1 MERLNVIDEIGTYI
15 ENINFSNKAI
25 YISHKYRTIFQVSRV
40 VLIIGIASR
49 VSGCS
54 LLKLQFLSSAL
65 DDIEL
70 FDRIERYVVIDG
82 GLRDNLMGCW
92 RYNKNVNNAVK
103 YAIAEKLI
111 TTSSSGLFILTS
123 NGIIMLEN
131 LNEDMVMTEDK
142 KQLCRIS
149 KKLSEKK
156 LSDMLGKGIRI

>member
-70 FDRIERYVVIDG
+70 FDRIERHVIDG
-82 GLRDNLMGCW
+82 GLRDNLMGYW

-111 TTSSSGLFILTS
+111 TTSSSGLFILT
-123 NGIIMLEN
+123 NDGIKMLEN
-131 LNEDMVMTEDK
+131 LNENTVMIEDK
-142 KQLCRIS
+142 RQLCRIS

>member
-1 MERLNVIDEIGTYI
+1 MEKLNVIDEIGAYI

-25 YISHKYRTIFQVSRV
+25 YISHKYRIIFQVSRI

-49 VSGCS
+49 ISGCS

-70 FDRIERYVVIDG
+70 FDRIEKHIVG
-82 GLRDNLMGCW
+82 GGFSENLMGYW

-111 TTSSSGLFILTS
+111 TTSSSGLFILT
-123 NGIIMLEN
+123 NGGVKMLES
-131 LNEDMVMTEDK
+131 LNKEMVMMEDK

-149 KKLSEKK
+149 KKLSERK
-156 LSDMLGKGIRI
+156 LSDMFGKGIRI